1 MGETKACGD
10 GVPIFHGGMRVT
22 AWAFVGCLLV
32 HGGGAPGF
40 SQADN
45 PLTPE
50 RVSRGN
56 AFHVAIAG
64 TTNTQA
70 VLTYSAPDGGACT
83 VKVSQQSSLT
93 PLVHD
98 VDPNLF
104 PGSDQDT
111 RPESIAAQNSRVFV
125 VGKRV
130 TERAVDGRNYSRAL
144 EAYAIHYYQVTCG
157 SVVWTDKFT
166 TANIPFGM
174 TYQDLPQLDPT
185 NPGAT
190 ITPTLLN
197 DRTQTIVDPHTGA
210 LIRRISLPGDVPYVS
225 GNAGTHGP
233 FLYDSGFSRG
243 CGNSLIGSSS
253 PLGFLCSFAQGDGGL
268 GVLYY
273 IVPSTGEA
281 RHLGYNPW
289 GASTPLINPVN
300 SKFYVIHNGVDLLEK
315 VYTGSYAAAAP
326 GTPASFSSTT
336 IFSGI
341 PAAIHTFNPSYSTTD
356 FTCGNPSAD
365 VSAGGIGDFIIL
377 SCRRGNQDTYGW
389 VAVIRIST
397 ATLIAA
403 TRVDANIQC
412 RWCAVHASFSM
423 YEQGGVAITTHG
435 FVAGNGIGGGP
446 YVNTYAGTATLPPG
460 STTIAVSGEPSCA
473 ACAADSSV
481 ALAQAGDTFQFQD
494 GTNDSVTIL
503 AKTSSTSWVTTATL
517 YPHSPGAILYG
528 ACSYKPIFWK
538 FLADPNGTDTTN
550 TNFVA
555 DSYWPVG
562 GHDDMT
568 TNLRLTEH
576 WQLVVGDLLAS
587 VNQPITKTISESPTF
602 AGASAQC
609 YGNGCVSHP
618 SAGPPGASWL
628 TDYFRWDGAFADA
641 ATLTPLS
648 GQLYQ
653 YVHAAGYP
661 KAQPKYFAI
670 AAAVQ
675 ATYTGG
681 PFSLLDVSGPGVM
694 LGTGSTD
701 SYKLCIANAP
711 GECYAGSSK
720 GDEFINVP
728 SLPSLSCWGAS
739 ACLNNFNAYA
749 NGVLQIGTS
758 GTQGRVISGG
768 LTGLRNTNDYPT
780 AKALGDGSYLLFAY
794 GDVTHYPPSQM
805 LMAKLPPFTRQ
816 DTVVRTTFVRSPIS
830 IAAPQGQRI
839 ASAAIEFGYT
849 EQGQPDRYYCTSRR
863 ETCVAVSAT
872 VTDATP
878 FYYAQTENYTR
889 MPCAKS
895 CTITLPVLPA
905 HVAYYQVKFYD
916 AQGVLVGPG
925 DRGVSVEAAA
935 VKPGGA
941 SANANQ

>member
-1 MGETKACGD
+1 
-10 GVPIFHGGMRVT
+10 MRFLT
-22 AWAFVGCLLV
+22 LLMFTSALY
-32 HGGGAPGF
+32 GQF
-40 SQADN
+40 SG
-45 PLTPE
+45 
-50 RVSRGN
+50 RVSISGRYSVSSVSPGGLS
-56 AFHVAIAG
+56 VTVVG
-64 TTNTQA
+64 TSNTQA
-70 VLTYSAPDGGACT
+70 VLAYTAPDSSACT
-83 VKVSQQSSLT
+83 VQVSESNTLS
-93 PLVHD
+93 PPVHD
-98 VDPNLF
+98 LDTALF
-104 PGSDQDT
+104 SGANSDA
-111 RPESIAAQNSRVFV
+111 RPSGMSNGTARVFV
-125 VGKRV
+125 VGKRL
-130 TERAVDGRNYSRAL
+130 TQTSSTDSKNYSLAL
-144 EAYAIHYYQVTCG
+144 QANTTHYYSVACTGVTATG
-157 SVVWTDKFT
+157 SFT
-166 TANIPFGM
+166 TSNIPFGV
-174 TYQDLPQLDPT
+174 TYQDLPQLDPA

-190 ITPTLLN
+190 ITPTLSTT

-210 LIRRISLPGDVPYVS
+210 LIRRVSLPGDVPYVS

-233 FLYDSGFSRG
+233 FLYDSGFSRV

-253 PLGFLCSFAQGDGGL
+253 PLGFLCSFAQGDGGF

-273 IVPSTGEA
+273 LVPSTGEA
-281 RHLGYNPW
+281 RYLGYNPW

-300 SKFYVIHNGVDLLEK
+300 NKFYVIHNGVDLVEK

-397 ATLIAA
+397 ASLIAA

-412 RWCAVHASFSM
+412 RWCAVHASFPM
-423 YEQGGVAITTHG
+423 YDQGGVAITTHG

-446 YVNTYAGTATLPPG
+446 YVNTYAGTAALPPG

-528 ACSYKPIFWK
+528 ACNYRPVFWK

-555 DSYWPVG
+555 DSYWPIG

-587 VNQPITKTISESPTF
+587 VNQPITSTISESPTF

-628 TDYFRWDGAFADA
+628 TDFFRWDGAYADS

-728 SLPSLSCWGAS
+728 ITPSPLGCSYGVSPCM
-739 ACLNNFNAYA
+739 NNFNAYA

-805 LMAKLPPFTRQ
+805 LMAKLPPFIRQ
-816 DTVVRTTFVRSPIS
+816 DTVDRTTFVRAPIS
-830 IAAPQGQRI
+830 ITPPSGLGI
-839 ASAAIEFGYT
+839 ATAAIEFGYA
-849 EQGQPDRYYCTSRR
+849 EQGTVAQHYCASRR
-863 ETCVAVSAT
+863 EACVAVAST

-878 FYYAQTENYTR
+878 FWYETTDLAASLYARAT
-889 MPCAKS
+889 CATS
-895 CTITLPVLPA
+895 CTITLPVLPM

-916 AQGVLVGPG
+916 AGGSFVT
-925 DRGVSVEAAA
+925 A
-935 VKPGGA
+935 GA
-941 SANANQ
+941 SGVAIEGRFAGEDGRL